1 MAYQLVSNVSLPGFE
16 LTYGSQ
22 KIGLLDAWSKKR
34 LYIGPTSS
42 SSGSAVVSY
51 SPPPNCSNCSGTGCM
66 YCQKGGKSRRRR
78 RRLSTR
84 RRRRS
89 N

>member
-1 MAYQLVSNVSLPGFE
+1 MAYQLVSDVSLPGYE

-22 KIGLLDAWSKKR
+22 TIGLLDAWSENR

-51 SPPPNCSNCSGTGCM
+51 SPPPNCSKCSGTGCL

-84 RRRRS
+84 RRRS